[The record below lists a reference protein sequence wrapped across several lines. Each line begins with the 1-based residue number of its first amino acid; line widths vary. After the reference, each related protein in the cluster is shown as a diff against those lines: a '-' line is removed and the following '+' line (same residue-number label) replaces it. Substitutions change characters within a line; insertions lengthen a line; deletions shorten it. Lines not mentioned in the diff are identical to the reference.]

1 MIQRTKQEGMT
12 FIGLVIVLAI
22 VGMVVLSVLKVFP
35 VYMEH
40 LAVKTSMEA
49 IETDPGVKNMSVSK
63 VRELFRKKLDMNQVN
78 SVTAGQ
84 AKIGRSISDLT
95 FSIEYEVRKDYFAN
109 IDIVLSFKDKFEVPL
124 NN

>member
-1 MIQRTKQEGMT
+1 MHAAKQQGMT
-12 FIGLVIVLAI
+12 FISLVIVLAV

-40 LAVKTSMEA
+40 LAVQTSMEA

-63 VRELFRKKLDMNQVN
+63 IRELFRKKLDMNQVN
-78 SVTAGQ
+78 SINAKQ
-84 AKIGRSISDLT
+84 AKIGRGIGELT
-95 FSIEYEVRKDYFAN
+95 FVIEYEVRKDYFAN
-109 IDIVLSFKDKFEVPL
+109 IDLVLSFKDEFSVQL

>member
-1 MIQRTKQEGMT
+1 MQAAKQQGMT

-40 LAVKTSMEA
+40 LAVQTSMES
-49 IETDPGVKNMSVSK
+49 IETDPGVKKMSVSK
-63 VRELFRKKLDMNQVN
+63 IRELFRKKLEMNQVN
-78 SVTAGQ
+78 SVNAGK
-84 AKIGRSISDLT
+84 AKIGRSIGELT
-95 FSIEYEVRKDYFAN
+95 FVIEYEVRKDYFAN
-109 IDIVLSFKDKFEVPL
+109 IDLVLSFKDEFSVQL